1 MAVMT
6 RTYQVHNKHTSQKTP
21 AISWLIDVV
30 SGLVVLFYAI
40 HLLSTL
46 KGASALRPK
55 LVLSPMSALTEAT
68 LSLIAVSCQMEN
80 IMLESPDE
88 PLVVKL
94 IDFGLSKVFTEG
106 DKMRTACG
114 TVYTMAPEVML

>member
-1 MAVMT
+1 MV
-6 RTYQVHNKHTSQKTP
+6 
-21 AISWLIDVV
+21 ISPVDCV
-30 SGLVVLFYAI
+30 I
-40 HLLSTL
+40 HFLLL
-46 KGASALRPK
+46 
-55 LVLSPMSALTEAT
+55 LVLSSSTPKNKRPRARSSCSLPYPRSHGLPYH
-68 LSLIAVSCQMEN
+68 LSCLVQMEN

-114 TVYTMAPEVML
+114 TVYTMAPEVWFALGLIQTTPRFSTLSWHTPSSS